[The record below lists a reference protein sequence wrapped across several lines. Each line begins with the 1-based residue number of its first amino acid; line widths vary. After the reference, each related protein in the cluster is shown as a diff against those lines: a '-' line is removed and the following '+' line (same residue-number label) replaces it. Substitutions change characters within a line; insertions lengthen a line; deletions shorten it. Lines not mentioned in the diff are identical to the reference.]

1 MVGADPFALPN
12 ARKAIAAANNL
23 RVAGMRPPLRDAL
36 PPLNLFSLR
45 PPRPQI
51 AGNFTL
57 PGEADQLLAST
68 RVSGI
73 VNAAEGIFAVV
84 EVNGNS
90 QTVKPGDS
98 IGGNKVASIQST
110 GITLHTE
117 DGATIT
123 IPLSNGPPQQ
133 NPTNGFGGGYPGGGG
148 FGGYPGGGFGG
159 GYPGGGGGGFGGGG
173 YPGGGG
179 GGFGGGGYPGG
190 GGGGFGG
197 GGYPGGG
204 GGGGGYPGGG
214 GAEGGG
220 GY

>member
-12 ARKAIAAANNL
+12 ARKAIAVANNL
-23 RVAGMRPPLRDAL
+23 RVAGMSPPLRDAL

-57 PGEADQLLAST
+57 PGEADQLLAGT

-159 GYPGGGGGGFGGGG
+159 GG

-197 GGYPGGG
+197 GG
-204 GGGGGYPGGG
+204 GGYPGGG
-214 GAEGGG
+214 GADGGG